1 MIVNPDSFMGS
12 EEYRETYPED
22 PFPPQRQSYAGPPL
36 NMQNIRSITRPE
48 SPVNSF
54 DEFEEINDP
63 DVVVLKIFEDDSLTS
78 LSPAP
83 HIPRTA
89 RSSRNGATS
98 SVADFPQPPADNF
111 QFSLANTP
119 LMRFAH
125 PDGRDHSVIYYYK
138 NFVHRHLG
146 QVHR

>member
-1 MIVNPDSFMGS
+1 MVVNPDSFVGLD
-12 EEYRETYPED
+12 EYRETIPED
-22 PFPPQRQSYAGPPL
+22 PYPPQRRSYAGPPL
-36 NMQNIRSITRPE
+36 NMQNIRSITRPD

-54 DEFEEINDP
+54 DVYEGINDP
-63 DVVVLKIFEDDSLTS
+63 DIVVLKIFEDDSLTS
-78 LSPAP
+78 LSPAL
-83 HIPRTA
+83 HIPGTA
-89 RSSRNGATS
+89 RSSRTGATS
-98 SVADFPQPPADNF
+98 SIADFPQPAADNF

>member
-1 MIVNPDSFMGS
+1 MIVNPESFIGLYG
-12 EEYRETYPED
+12 YRETSPED
-22 PFPPQRQSYAGPPL
+22 AFPQRRQPYAI
-36 NMQNIRSITRPE
+36 NMQEIRNITRPD

-63 DVVVLKIFEDDSLTS
+63 DIVVLKVFEDDSLTS
-78 LSPAP
+78 ISPA
-83 HIPRTA
+83 HQVPRTA
-89 RSSRNGATS
+89 RSSRTVTMPSISN
-98 SVADFPQPPADNF
+98 FPQHPDDYF
-111 QFSLANTP
+111 QFSLADTP

-138 NFVHRHLG
+138 NFVYRHLG